1 MLRRCKSWL
10 GMITVSLALVAC
22 GGGGEDTPF
31 VPNEAIQPFVGTWDA
46 EVFTVT
52 LNADTTIVFDVT
64 EDGSF
69 DLNIQPSGL
78 YTATL
83 VFGSIPLVEIG
94 QLSVEGNFVT
104 LRPNAPDT
112 SPATSAFTFI
122 RDDFLRLLGPTEFDF
137 NLDGTPEAAEALI
150 ELQRR

>member
-1 MLRRCKSWL
+1 MLRRWTGWL
-10 GMITVSLALVAC
+10 GMITVTLALVAC
-22 GGGGEDTPF
+22 GGGDDNMPF
-31 VPNEAIQPFVGTWDA
+31 VPIEAIQPFVGTWDA

-52 LNADTTIVFDVT
+52 NDANSSTVADLTVN
-64 EDGSF
+64 GSF

-83 VFGSIPLVEIG
+83 VFGSIPLIEQG
-94 QLSVEGNFVT
+94 QLSVEGGFVT

-122 RDDFLRLLGPTEFDF
+122 RADYLRLLGPTEFDF